1 MPGREPI
8 TKKEAVTQAIE
19 HDILGITRGQ
29 FLQIAMICQGEFMKL
44 LLATTQDRQQIFRSL
59 FKTDL
64 YKRFQDELKNEAARL
79 ERELEAAGV
88 DVIVDD
94 RDERPGVKF
103 KDADL
108 IGFPVRVVVGMK
120 GLSAGGVEIKRR
132 SEDKSKTRVVA
143 PAEAAAL
150 VAEVL
155 SK

>member
-1 MPGREPI
+1 MWPASVAPYQVVVDLLDP
-8 TKKEAVTQAIE
+8 KEA
-19 HDILGITRGQ
+19 
-29 FLQIAMICQGEFMKL
+29 
-44 LLATTQDRQQIFRSL
+44 
-59 FKTDL
+59 
-64 YKRFQDELKNEAARL
+64 AARDVADAL

-132 SEDKSKTRVVA
+132 SEDKSKTRVV
-143 PAEAAAL
+143 PPGEAAAAVKEL
-150 VAEVL
+150 L
-155 SK
+155 K